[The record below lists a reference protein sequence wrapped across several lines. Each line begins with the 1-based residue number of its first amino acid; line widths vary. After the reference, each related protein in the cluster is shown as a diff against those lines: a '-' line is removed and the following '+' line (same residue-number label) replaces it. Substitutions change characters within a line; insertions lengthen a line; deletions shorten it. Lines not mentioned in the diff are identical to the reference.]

1 MKRFS
6 KNENTC
12 RSLKKQALIA
22 AILAATTVT
31 AVSATP
37 AFAKTANPFKDLP
50 ADHWAYDAVT
60 LLG

>member
-1 MKRFS
+1 MPF
-6 KNENTC
+6 
-12 RSLKKQALIA
+12 LKKQALIA

-50 ADHWAYDAVT
+50 ADQWAYDAVT
-60 LLG
+60 MLG